1 MFLWLHKKCETA
13 KLLQEV
19 PLFIWDEVSMTK
31 RQAVEALDYSM
42 RDIMGRNRSVGRL
55 LSLVEISSMSSL
67 LYVKDPGLKL
77 FVLPC

>member
-1 MFLWLHKKCETA
+1 
-13 KLLQEV
+13 
-19 PLFIWDEVSMTK
+19 MTK